1 MPLCSPQCP
10 AAPCEK
16 RHIHPLRRRVKKE
29 ILMEAGFSSS
39 SIVRKTDPAGRC
51 AMLSNKVREIMTTEL
66 IIAPVASTT
75 FDVMQTM
82 ASKNVGRIIIAD
94 GRNPVGIFTEHDV
107 LTRVINRSLDPK
119 ATPIDQ
125 VMTSPL
131 QAVGLETSI
140 VEALGE
146 MYRGRFRHLLVRG
159 EGGAIVGM
167 ISMRR
172 ILKLAVELGQG
183 LQESRTIGSIMS
195 PGLTTVDEAQS
206 IYETLETMI
215 RQDKRCIVVLSAGLL
230 AGIFTERDVLKRV
243 AIKDIDTKKTPIR
256 EVMTANIITVPYS
269 AFVGEVLAE
278 MYQRGFRHMPIQ
290 GEKGKLA
297 GIVSMTDVL
306 QYAKALNIDE
316 MVRKAWREVAEFW
329 DSDEQ
334 YTPG

>member
-1 MPLCSPQCP
+1 
-10 AAPCEK
+10 
-16 RHIHPLRRRVKKE
+16 
-29 ILMEAGFSSS
+29 
-39 SIVRKTDPAGRC
+39 
-51 AMLSNKVREIMTTEL
+51 MLSNKVREIMTTEL
-66 IIAPVASTT
+66 ITAPIATMT

-82 ASKNVGRIIIAD
+82 ASKNIGRIIITD
-94 GRNPVGIFTEHDV
+94 QRKPVGIFTEHDV

-131 QAVGLETSI
+131 QAVSLETSI

-159 EGGAIVGM
+159 EGGTIVGM

-206 IYETLETMI
+206 IYKTLETMI
-215 RQDKRCIVVLSAGLL
+215 RQDKRCVVVLNAGLL

-243 AIKDIDTKKTPIR
+243 AIKDKDIDTRKTPIR

-290 GEKGKLA
+290 GEKGNLA